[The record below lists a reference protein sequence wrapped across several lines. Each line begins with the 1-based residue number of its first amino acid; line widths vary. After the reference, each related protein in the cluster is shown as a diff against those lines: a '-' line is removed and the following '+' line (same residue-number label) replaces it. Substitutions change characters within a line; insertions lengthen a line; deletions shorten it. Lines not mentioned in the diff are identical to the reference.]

1 MVDEYEVETAET
13 RSEAPRGKAWF
24 VLPFLVIAAL
34 VGGEIAAVLQLNDN
48 TFTYAIDD
56 PYIHMALS
64 ESIAKLH
71 YGINLEEAS
80 APSSSIL
87 WPFLLAPFAPTPI
100 HVYVP
105 LAINILCTLG
115 SAAML
120 LALFL
125 RAGLARATYGPMLAA
140 LFTSI
145 AVVGLNM
152 IPIVFVG
159 LEHCLQ
165 VFLILLI
172 VHGLAVFLEE
182 GRIPWYLV
190 LGIVLGPIL
199 RYEIAAVSCAAILVL
214 LLRRRFLAP
223 ILSLLVIALVIG
235 LFSAMLHF
243 QGLSPL
249 PSSVLVHSE
258 IARQSVGQG
267 EADGAAALL
276 QSVLA
281 KVKTHVVNLK
291 DIMFTAEGRIVGAIG
306 VLLAA
311 QFLLAPRDPLAY
323 LRLFGVLAIF
333 GTFLGGKFGSSFF
346 RYETAPVVLAVALLA
361 YTNGPVLRTLGERF
375 RPGRVAFVALAVVMT
390 LFARYWFEGV
400 QQPIGANN
408 VYQQQY
414 QMHRFLTDFHQG
426 PAAVNDLGLSS
437 YRNPHYILDLWGLA
451 SDEARRLR
459 FEGKEGW
466 MGEITAKHNVP
477 LAMIFDKWFEGE
489 IPETWQK
496 LADLRLGRRNV
507 VNADAVVAF
516 YATAPEHST
525 GLLAKLEAFKPT
537 LPEGVRLDIYAD
549 ASLSVVEDAAMPE
562 SAPVEESAAPEVIPA
577 PPLEAP
583 APADAPPAAEE
594 TMTPAP
600 EPAPAPVETPA
611 PVEPP
616 APESAPVEPP
626 TPAPA
631 PETAPVETPTPV
643 QAEPAPIA
651 EEAPAPAEPEPFP
664 AEVEPASET
673 VPATP

>member
-1 MVDEYEVETAET
+1 MVDEYEVETAES
-13 RSEAPRGKAWF
+13 RSEAPRGKVWY
-24 VLPFLVIAAL
+24 VLPFLAIAAL
-34 VGGEIAAVLQLNDN
+34 LGGEITAVLRLNDN

-100 HVYVP
+100 HEFVP
-105 LAINILCTLG
+105 LAINILCTMG
-115 SAAML
+115 SAALL

-125 RAGLARATYGPMLAA
+125 RAGLARAAHGPALAA
-140 LFTSI
+140 LLVTV

-152 IPIVFVG
+152 LPIVFVG

-172 VHGLAVFLEE
+172 AYGLAVFLEE

-199 RYEIAAVSCAAILVL
+199 RYEIAAVSGAAVLVL

-223 ILSLLVIALVIG
+223 ILAVLVIALVIG

-243 QGLSPL
+243 KGLSPL

-267 EADGAAALL
+267 EADGAAAIV
-276 QSVLA
+276 QTVLA
-281 KVKTHVVNLK
+281 KVKTHVVNMK
-291 DIMFTAEGRIVGAIG
+291 DIMFTAEGRIVGALA
-306 VLLAA
+306 VLMAA
-311 QFLLAPRDPLAY
+311 QFLLAPRDPLAL
-323 LRLFGVLAIF
+323 LRLFGALALF

-346 RYETAPVVLAVALLA
+346 RYETAPVVLAVAVAA
-361 YTNGPVLRTLGERF
+361 YANGPVLRTLGEKF
-375 RPGRVAFVALAVVMT
+375 RPGRVAFVVFAVVMT

-414 QMHRFLTDFHQG
+414 QMHRFLTEFHKG

-466 MGEITAKHNVP
+466 MGEIAAKHNVP

-489 IPETWQK
+489 IP
-496 LADLRLGRRNV
+496 ADWHKIAELRLGRRNV
-507 VNADAVVAF
+507 VNADDVVAF
-516 YATAPEHST
+516 YAIGSETRED
-525 GLLAKLEAFKPT
+525 LLAKLEAFKPT
-537 LPEGVRLDIYAD
+537 LPEGVRLDIYREAPPAD
-549 ASLSVVEDAAMPE
+549 VPG
-562 SAPVEESAAPEVIPA
+562 EESATPETLPA
-577 PPLEAP
+577 SA
-583 APADAPPAAEE
+583 AAPPAAEVA
-594 TMTPAP
+594 PAP
-600 EPAPAPVETPA
+600 EFAPAPAEVPAEAAAPLPVEAPAPMDAAPAPAEAAPAPVEPSEPA
-611 PVEPP
+611 PAEVQPP
-616 APESAPVEPP
+616 AESAPVEP
-626 TPAPA
+626 
-631 PETAPVETPTPV
+631 V
-643 QAEPAPIA
+643 AEPAPV
-651 EEAPAPAEPEPFP
+651 EDTPAPVES
-664 AEVEPASET
+664 EPAAEA
-673 VPATP
+673 VGATP